1 MAHQAQ
7 SVQQFTEDEVQNLK
21 EIFDLFDKEKNQTI
35 NVKDLETIMGSLQ
48 RDPAEV
54 REFIDDLG
62 QEISFDQF
70 IDLMQ
75 KIENRIVHNQEN
87 EQLENQQQLQQAQQP

>member
-1 MAHQAQ
+1 
-7 SVQQFTEDEVQNLK
+7 VQNLK

-87 EQLENQQQLQQAQQP
+87 EQLENQ

>member
-1 MAHQAQ
+1 M
-7 SVQQFTEDEVQNLK
+7 QNLK

-70 IDLMQ
+70 IDL
-75 KIENRIVHNQEN
+75 IEGNRKYVRCLFVYNKVDMTTIE
-87 EQLENQQQLQQAQQP
+87 ECDRILSLP

>member
-1 MAHQAQ
+1 M
-7 SVQQFTEDEVQNLK
+7 QNLK

-87 EQLENQQQLQQAQQP
+87 EQLEN

>member
-1 MAHQAQ
+1 M
-7 SVQQFTEDEVQNLK
+7 QNLK

-35 NVKDLETIMGSLQ
+35 NVKDLVTIMGSLQ

-87 EQLENQQQLQQAQQP
+87 EQLENQ

>member
-1 MAHQAQ
+1 
-7 SVQQFTEDEVQNLK
+7 VQNLK

-87 EQLENQQQLQQAQQP
+87 EQLEN